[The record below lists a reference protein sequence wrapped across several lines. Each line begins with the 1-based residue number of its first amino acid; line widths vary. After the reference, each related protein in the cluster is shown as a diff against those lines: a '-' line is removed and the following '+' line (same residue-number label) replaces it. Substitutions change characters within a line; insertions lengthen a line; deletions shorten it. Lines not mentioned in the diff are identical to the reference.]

1 MSLIKVENLNKI
13 YGSGETE
20 VKALNNVN
28 LTIEKGEFVAIIGP
42 SGSGKST
49 LLHMLGGLD
58 IPSSGEVIIGHTKI
72 QSLKDK
78 ELSIYRRKHIGF
90 IFQYYNLVSVLN
102 VMDNILLP
110 IKLSKNKY
118 DKKYIDEIIDTLGLK
133 ERINFFTNQLSGG
146 QQQRVAIARALA
158 NKPYLLLADEPTGNL
173 DTKTS
178 NNVMELLKHFNKK
191 YKQTLVLITHDTR
204 IADMADRKITIEDG
218 QIVNGGV
225 RNEVITST
233 SN

>member
-13 YGSGETE
+13 YGSRETE

-28 LTIEKGEFVAIIGP
+28 LTIEEGEFVAIIGS

-58 IPSSGEVIIGHTKI
+58 IPTSGEVIIGDTKL

-78 ELSIYRRKHIGF
+78 ELSLYRRKHIGF

-102 VMDNILLP
+102 VIDNILLP
-110 IKLSKNKY
+110 VKLSKNHY
-118 DKKYIDEIIDTLGLK
+118 DKKYIDEIIDTLGLT
-133 ERINFFTNQLSGG
+133 ERQHFFTNQLSGG

-158 NKPYLLLADEPTGNL
+158 NKPYLVLADEPTGNL

-178 NNVMELLKHFNKK
+178 NNVIELLKHFNKK
-191 YKQTLVLITHDTR
+191 YNQTLVLITHDIK